1 MPVVLQKVRE
11 EDIPHIL
18 DILYAAFDDEPF
30 DRIMFA
36 RILAPEARAALTN
49 RLRSEISTDPHLS

>member
-18 DILYAAFDDEPF
+18 DIRYPAFDDEPF

-36 RILAPEARAALTN
+36 RILAPEARAASTN
-49 RLRSEISTDPHLS
+49 RLHSENLY